1 MEWAEPFL
9 ALVAAFQR
17 LPGIGQKTAQRL
29 ALHVMKAPRTE
40 VDALA
45 RALTEVRDKMR
56 PCSTC
61 FSLTEDDP
69 CALCTSPNRDRRI
82 LMVVE
87 EASNVFPIE
96 RSNFRGIYHVLN
108 GTLSPLRGVGPEQL
122 GIESL
127 VNRIRS
133 GEVEEVILATNPTS
147 EGEATAHYLLR
158 LLRPLGVRV
167 SRIAFGL
174 PVGSDLEY
182 ADEVTLGRALEGRR
196 DM

>member
-9 ALVAAFQR
+9 AVVAALQR

-29 ALHVMKAPRTE
+29 ALHVMKAPRAE
-40 VDALA
+40 IDALA
-45 RALTEVRDKMR
+45 KALTELRDKMR

-61 FSLTEDDP
+61 FSLTEHDP
-69 CALCTSPNRDRRI
+69 CALCTSPNRDRRT

-87 EASNVFPIE
+87 EASNVIQIE
-96 RSNFRGIYHVLN
+96 KSHFRGLYHVLN
-108 GTLSPLRGVGPEQL
+108 GALSPLRGVGPEQL
-122 GIESL
+122 GL
-127 VNRIRS
+127 DALIRRLKG
-133 GEVEEVILATNPTS
+133 GEVEEVIVATNPTS

-158 LLRPLGVRV
+158 LLKPLGVRV
-167 SRIAFGL
+167 TRIAFGL

-182 ADEVTLGRALEGRR
+182 ADEVTLGKALEGRR